1 MKALVSGI
9 AVLTLSVIIAAQSEA
24 ERPTFDV
31 ASVKINRS
39 GAGPT
44 SLGFQPQSGRFR
56 AVNEPLWRF
65 IAEAYRATYQLR
77 RFEIV
82 DVPGSMDG
90 ERFDVEAVPPTDSTP
105 AQRLLMLQRLLADR
119 FKLVVHKERREL
131 PIYRL
136 VKARADGRLGDRI
149 KPSPFDCAAIRAT
162 GQTPPSVPEGQT
174 RPCVMFFGQGLL
186 RANGMRITDLA
197 DMGLS
202 RSVERLVV
210 DNTGLTG
217 GFEWSLEWA
226 PDGVAATPGSQTA
239 ASGVPLV
246 TALQEQ
252 LGLKLEAARGPVEVV
267 VVDRVEM
274 PTPD

>member
-1 MKALVSGI
+1 
-9 AVLTLSVIIAAQSEA
+9 
-24 ERPTFDV
+24 
-31 ASVKINRS
+31 
-39 GAGPT
+39 
-44 SLGFQPQSGRFR
+44 
-56 AVNEPLWRF
+56 
-65 IAEAYRATYQLR
+65 
-77 RFEIV
+77 
-82 DVPGSMDG
+82 
-90 ERFDVEAVPPTDSTP
+90 
-105 AQRLLMLQRLLADR
+105 
-119 FKLVVHKERREL
+119 
-131 PIYRL
+131 
-136 VKARADGRLGDRI
+136 
-149 KPSPFDCAAIRAT
+149 
-162 GQTPPSVPEGQT
+162 
-174 RPCVMFFGQGLL
+174 MFFGQGLL